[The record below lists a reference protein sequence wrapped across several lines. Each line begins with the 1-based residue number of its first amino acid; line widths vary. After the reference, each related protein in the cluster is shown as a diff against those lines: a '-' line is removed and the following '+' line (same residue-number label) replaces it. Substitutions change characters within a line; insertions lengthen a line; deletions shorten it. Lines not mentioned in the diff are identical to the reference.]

1 MHPSLAVKAI
11 ELKDYPEKKGKAFMN
26 EWCSNDYNNKED
38 ADVYNQLLWKNEQPW
53 NNERFQHYAEIIWE
67 PIVTHLNE
75 E

>member
-1 MHPSLAVKAI
+1 
-11 ELKDYPEKKGKAFMN
+11 MN
-26 EWCSNDYNNKED
+26 EWCSNEYINKED

-53 NNERFQHYAEIIWE
+53 NNELFQHYAEIIWE